1 MATVTSHA
9 ARFEMDSEELAVLV
23 LETAQSPLVLWDNER
38 VPLVFNAATPVV
50 FGYSAEEFN
59 SLHLLDLVHP
69 DERAAAQRQA
79 DERNAG
85 DFSEQRFRRRM
96 VTKDGRVLHMD
107 CMSSAIPLSGGRL
120 GVIIDYHDVSEQV
133 EAESRMRQQEALYRG
148 IFEHAEMP
156 IFTTDAE
163 NRLATANPAACELFG
178 LMPTD
183 LKRTNPLA
191 FVHRDYRGEIERWI
205 SAEGAA
211 EEAGGEFEVPIRVA
225 EGNHRLFSVDLN
237 PIHRPDGEFNGLH
250 GFLRD
255 VTVERR
261 ERERLQTEASTDPL
275 TGLANRRLFDQ
286 TLSEEFDAARRQ
298 QIPLSLLMLDL
309 DHFKQ
314 VNDEH
319 GHPAGDAVLK
329 NVARALK
336 RVAHRDDLVARTGG
350 EEFAIVLH
358 ETDGPG
364 AEAAAE
370 RCLTAIRETD
380 TNWGD
385 ESLQITIS
393 VGVAAFNA
401 SAHARPEQL
410 VARADA
416 ALYEA
421 KQSGRDRVSIADQET
436 EQQVA

>member
-1 MATVTSHA
+1 MATVTSRT

-23 LETAQSPLVLWDNER
+23 LETAQSPLVLWDDER
-38 VPLVFNAATPVV
+38 VPLVFNAATPAV

-69 DERAAAQRQA
+69 DERAEAQQRA

-96 VTKDGRVLHMD
+96 IAKDGRVLHMD

-120 GVIIDYHDVSEQV
+120 GEIIDYHDVSEQV

-178 LMPTD
+178 LMPAD
-183 LKRTNPLA
+183 LKQTNPLA
-191 FVHRDYRGEIERWI
+191 FVHRDYRAEIERWI
-205 SAEGAA
+205 SVDDAA

-225 EGNHRLFSVDLN
+225 EGNHRWFALDLN
-237 PIHRPDGEFNGLH
+237 PIHRADGGFDGLH

-275 TGLANRRLFDQ
+275 TGLANRRLFNQ
-286 TLSEEFDAARRQ
+286 TLSAKFEAARQ
-298 QIPLSLLMLDL
+298 QHIQLSLLMLDL
-309 DHFKQ
+309 DHFKH

-336 RVAHRDDLVARTGG
+336 RVARRDDLVARIGG

-358 ETDGPG
+358 ETDGRG
-364 AEAAAE
+364 AKAAAE
-370 RCLTAIRETD
+370 RCLTAIREMD
-380 TNWGD
+380 TRWED
-385 ESLQITIS
+385 ESLRITIS
-393 VGVAAFNA
+393 VGAAAFDA
-401 SAHARPEQL
+401 SAHASPEQL
-410 VARADA
+410 VALADA
-416 ALYEA
+416 ALYDA
-421 KQSGRDRVSIADQET
+421 KRSGRDRASIAALDTGQR
-436 EQQVA
+436 VA